1 MRCAGGNLRNGS
13 NAGSSYLNL
22 RNWPGNA
29 RWNYAAGDYKKN
41 MDLAPHF
48 TPEKGVGGNASGA
61 DAQNTLLRPSIESER
76 RT

>member
-22 RNWPGNA
+22 RNRLGNA
-29 RWNYAAGDYKKN
+29 RWNYAAGDYKN
-41 MDLAPHF
+41 MDIAPHF
-48 TPEKGVGGNASGA
+48 APEKGVGGNASGA
-61 DAQNTLLRPSIESER
+61 DAQNYSLRPSIESER